1 MPITVKCDCGNSYE
15 LKDEFARKSVKCPK
29 CGAVKIA
36 PAAPTQGADPAFAR
50 DKFLLRQKAMAINQK
65 YYVWDESG
73 KAILFVER
81 PTYMLRTLLAIFG
94 GLAAGLAVFIGV
106 AALAGVVAPDEGP
119 LSDFLMFVAIIGLFV
134 AMLGVAI
141 ALSAKRHVTFYRDDS
156 KNMKLAEVLQDSK
169 VQFLRATYTVRD
181 HRSLVIARLE
191 KPYIYNLF
199 RKRWE
204 CLAPNGSLIAVAKE
218 DSIVLSLLRRVLGPF
233 FGLLRT
239 NFIILN
245 GSTDQVIGE
254 FNRKM
259 TLLDRYVLDL
269 SGDSGRRFDRRTM
282 LALGVMLDTG
292 ERR

>member
-1 MPITVKCDCGNSYE
+1 MPITIKCDCGNTYE

-36 PAAPTQGADPAFAR
+36 PVAATQGADPAFAR

-65 YYVWDESG
+65 YYVWDEAG
-73 KAILFVER
+73 KSILFVER
-81 PTYMLRTLLAIFG
+81 PTYMLRGIIALLG
-94 GLAAGLAVFIGV
+94 GLAAGLIVLVGV
-106 AALAGVVAPDEGP
+106 GALANLAGEGALSDALIVVA
-119 LSDFLMFVAIIGLFV
+119 GLGAFV
-134 AMLGVAI
+134 AMLAVMI
-141 ALSAKRHVTFYRDDS
+141 ALSPKRHVTFYRDDTKS
-156 KNMKLAEVLQDSK
+156 VKLAEILQDSK
-169 VQFLRATYTVRD
+169 VQFLKATYTVLD
-181 HRSLVIARLE
+181 HRSLIIARFQ

-199 RKRWE
+199 RKRWD
-204 CLAPNGSLIAVAKE
+204 CLTPTGSLICVARE

-239 NFIILN
+239 NFVILS
-245 GSTDQVIGE
+245 GSSDQVVGE

-269 SGDSGRRFDRRTM
+269 SGDSARRLDRRTM